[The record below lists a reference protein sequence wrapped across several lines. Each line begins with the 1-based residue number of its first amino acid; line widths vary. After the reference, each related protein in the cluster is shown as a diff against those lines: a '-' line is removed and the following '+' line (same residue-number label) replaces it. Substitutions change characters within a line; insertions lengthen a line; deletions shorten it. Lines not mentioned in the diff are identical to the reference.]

1 LCNQEVSSTTIQ
13 LLLMKKRYIL
23 LTLIICGII
32 ALIVYRI
39 STNSKTNAP
48 KNANRTVNVMSVEG
62 RVLKAEKFA
71 DNLTLSGTL
80 EANEEI
86 EIRSE
91 ISGVVESINFEEG
104 AKASKNQVLFRV
116 NDIELRAQL
125 SKVKTAQI
133 LASENQRR
141 AKLLLE
147 KQAISQEEFE
157 VSNADFE
164 SARAESQLIE
174 AQLSK
179 TTVRA
184 PFSGTIGLRSIS
196 KGTYVTPAT
205 PIANLVNTS
214 QLKLTFAIPEK
225 YVSRMK
231 VGSPLTFT
239 TSSSNEQYSAKI
251 YAIEPQVDVATRTL
265 KMRAVVEN
273 YEGKL
278 YPGTFANVTLPL
290 ETVNDALLVPTQA
303 LIPIQNGKMIFVSK
317 GGQAKE
323 VVVETGARTD
333 SMVRV
338 LKGIKV
344 GDTILTSGVMSL
356 KNGTPVKVNLNN

>member
-1 LCNQEVSSTTIQ
+1 MCGTPSATTRH

-32 ALIVYRI
+32 ALITYRI
-39 STNSKTNAP
+39 SANAKINSP
-48 KNANRTVNVMSVEG
+48 KNDKKTVNTMSVEG

-86 EIRSE
+86 DIRSE
-91 ISGVVESINFEEG
+91 ISGIVESINFEEG
-104 AKASKNQVLFRV
+104 AKVSKGQVLFRV

-125 SKVKTAQI
+125 SKVKTAQQ

-205 PIANLVNTS
+205 PIANLVNTD

-225 YVSRMK
+225 YVSRMA

-239 TSSSNEQYSAKI
+239 TSNSKEEHAAKI
-251 YAIEPQVDVATRTL
+251 YALEPQVDIATRTL
-265 KMRAVVEN
+265 KMRAIAEN
-273 YEGKL
+273 KEGKL

-290 ETVNDALLVPTQA
+290 ETVNDALLVPTEA
-303 LIPIQNGKMIFVSK
+303 LIPIQNGKKIFVSVDGK
-317 GGQAKE
+317 AKE

-338 LKGIKV
+338 LEGIKV

-356 KNGTPVKVNLNN
+356 KNGTPVKVKFNN

>member
-1 LCNQEVSSTTIQ
+1 
-13 LLLMKKRYIL
+13 MKKRYIFF
-23 LTLIICGII
+23 TLIICGIV
-32 ALIVYRI
+32 ALIAYRI
-39 STNSKTNAP
+39 SANSENNSP
-48 KNANRTVNVMSVEG
+48 KNPKRTVNVMGVEG
-62 RVLKAEKFA
+62 KVLRPEKFA
-71 DNLTLSGTL
+71 ENLTLSGTL
-80 EANEEI
+80 KANEEI

-91 ISGVVESINFEEG
+91 ISGIVESINFEEG
-104 AKASKNQVLFRV
+104 TKVSQGQVLFRV

-125 SKVKTAQI
+125 SKVNTAQK

-141 AKLLLE
+141 AKLLLD

-164 SARAESQLIE
+164 SARAESELIQ

-225 YVSRMK
+225 YVSQMK
-231 VGSPLTFT
+231 VGTVLSFT
-239 TSSSNEQYSAKI
+239 TSNSREEYTAKV

-265 KMRAVVEN
+265 KMRAVTEN
-273 YEGKL
+273 KEDKL

-290 ETVNDALLVPTQA
+290 ETVNDALLVPTEA
-303 LIPIQNGKMIFVSK
+303 LIPIQNGKVIFVSE
-317 GGQAKE
+317 GGKAKE
-323 VVVETGARTD
+323 VVVEIGARTA
-333 SMVRV
+333 SEVRV
-338 LKGIKV
+338 LSGIKA

-356 KNGTPVKVNLNN
+356 KNGTPIKVNLRD

>member
-1 LCNQEVSSTTIQ
+1 
-13 LLLMKKRYIL
+13 M
-23 LTLIICGII
+23 G
-32 ALIVYRI
+32 
-39 STNSKTNAP
+39 
-48 KNANRTVNVMSVEG
+48 VEG
-62 RVLKAEKFA
+62 QVLEAQKFA

-91 ISGVVESINFEEG
+91 ISGIVESINFDEG
-104 AKASKNQVLFRV
+104 AKVSKGQILFRV

-125 SKVKTAQI
+125 SKVQTAQQ

-147 KQAISQEEFE
+147 KQAISQEEFD
-157 VSNADFE
+157 VSKADFE
-164 SARAESQLIE
+164 SARAESQLIA

-214 QLKLTFAIPEK
+214 QLKITFAIPEK
-225 YVSRMK
+225 YVSRMYA
-231 VGSPLTFT
+231 GSPLTFT
-239 TSSSNEQYSAKI
+239 TSNSKIVYNATI
-251 YAIEPQVDVATRTL
+251 YAIEPQVDIATRTL
-265 KMRAVVEN
+265 KMRALADN
-273 YEGKL
+273 KEGKL

-290 ETVNDALLVPTQA
+290 ETVNDALLVPTEA
-303 LIPIQNGKMIFVSK
+303 LIPIQNGKKIFVSR
-317 GGQAKE
+317 GGKAKE
-323 VVVETGARTD
+323 VMVETGARTD
-333 SMVRV
+333 SVARV
-338 LKGIKV
+338 LTGLKV

-356 KNGTPVKVNLNN
+356 KNGTPVKVNLTN